1 MRYSKLYTCDMD
13 KICMSMLGKDQ
24 IYTFDIDRF
33 VLFILCIDNTSPY
46 DIETNSVE
54 HRFNLLK

>member
-1 MRYSKLYTCDMD
+1 MRYSKLSTCDID
-13 KICMSMLGKDQ
+13 KTCMSMLRKNK
-24 IYTFDIDRF
+24 ISTFDIDRF